1 MKMKIKILKLTLI
14 LCFFSTITF
23 AQIDSE
29 KNQID
34 ILGNYFQDN
43 VFRFSEI
50 EGAGSV
56 ENGNGFIFGIIYNRK
71 ISKRIWL
78 SSGIN
83 YLKSINDFNP
93 APTGQ
98 PISTIEN
105 LQTELLRIP
114 IKVRIDFN
122 KWLYFKTG
130 VTIDSE
136 LENKNNNEIDN
147 QSGIGYS
154 LAIGLE
160 LKIMKNIYFN
170 IEPELGFT
178 SLIAFDSERYQQHF
192 LITGI
197 NFGLGMKF

>member
-1 MKMKIKILKLTLI
+1 MRILKLILI
-14 LCFFSTITF
+14 ICFFSFKSF
-23 AQIDSE
+23 AQIDTD

-34 ILGNYFQDN
+34 ILSNYFLNN
-43 VFRFSEI
+43 VYRYSEI
-50 EGAGSV
+50 DGAGSL
-56 ENGNGFIFGIIYNRK
+56 ENGYGLIFGINYNRK
-71 ISKRIWL
+71 VSERIWL

-83 YLKSINDFNP
+83 YLKTKNDFNP
-93 APTGQ
+93 ALTGE

-105 LQTELLRIP
+105 IETELLRIP
-114 IKVRIDFN
+114 IKVRIDIN
-122 KWLYFKTG
+122 KCFYFKTG

-136 LENKNNNEIDN
+136 LKNQNNNEIDN

-160 LKIMKNIYFN
+160 LEIMKNIYFN

-197 NFGLGMKF
+197 NFGFGIKF